1 VGRVLR
7 GGARGTPEDPHS
19 FDLVTFSGYEAVG
32 PGGYMDEGERR
43 AWEPSWQSLDRA
55 AVETLIGGTLDEG

>member
-1 VGRVLR
+1 M
-7 GGARGTPEDPHS
+7 
-19 FDLVTFSGYEAVG
+19 TFSGYEAVG